1 MSMPIPTRARPEPQA
16 GVEAVSKI
24 PSARLHQRTTSSA
37 VPQVAKPVTRTHQR
51 ATSLIPKQAEV
62 VETEPNPSSL
72 LRKPSVRSNQYS
84 KARQTPTATVQ
95 PPRQKAGV
103 HSSAASAS
111 LLTDNG
117 PRQPLLKPQFTAY
130 QQHFSPRKPPR
141 PASIASETPSYY
153 DGEAT
158 IHDVPET
165 KRLRDELLQL
175 QLMHSGSQASLRRFE
190 SDARLKLE
198 SRLDALTH
206 QNEAV
211 LALEKHRDRCISHI
225 ALRAWLPEGNEARDT
240 KLQQLATCLRDLDSL
255 TAENGAY
262 SSLMNQFQTWF
273 EHMIL
278 AIDTRKPSRETTNEK
293 LLFVEPIDPSW
304 LQEVARI
311 QRKLENLRQTL
322 HDLGGSDAGG
332 IQFILTSYQGLANN
346 VYEELDTCVS
356 IHGVALEQDKA
367 WVEKSL
373 KTLLEGEISVAQQPE
388 VMRRKG
394 IWDAHTTEST

>member
-1 MSMPIPTRARPEPQA
+1 
-16 GVEAVSKI
+16 
-24 PSARLHQRTTSSA
+24 
-37 VPQVAKPVTRTHQR
+37 
-51 ATSLIPKQAEV
+51 LIPKQAKV
-62 VETEPNPSSL
+62 VETESNPSAL

-84 KARQTPTATVQ
+84 TTRQTTAANVQ

-103 HSSAASAS
+103 HSSAASA
-111 LLTDNG
+111 LLSTDNG
-117 PRQPLLKPQFTAY
+117 PRQPLLKPQFTVY

-141 PASIASETPSYY
+141 PASTASETPSSN
-153 DGEAT
+153 DGEGT
-158 IHDVPET
+158 SHDVPET
-165 KRLRDELLQL
+165 RRLRDELLQL
-175 QLMHSGSQASLRRFE
+175 QLMHCGSQASLRRFE

-211 LALEKHRDRCISHI
+211 LALEKHRDRCTSHT
-225 ALRAWLPEGNEARDT
+225 ALRAWLPEGDDAKDS

-255 TAENGAY
+255 TTENGAY
-262 SSLMNQFQTWF
+262 SNLMSEFQSWF
-273 EHMIL
+273 EHMVL
-278 AIDTRKPSRETTNEK
+278 TIDTRKPSRETTNEK

-322 HDLGGSDAGG
+322 HNLGGSDAGG

-346 VYEELDTCVS
+346 MYEELETCVS
-356 IHGVALEQDKA
+356 IHSVALEQDKA

-394 IWDAHTTEST
+394 IWDAHAAKST

>member
-1 MSMPIPTRARPEPQA
+1 MPIPTRARPEPQA
-16 GVEAVSKI
+16 GVEAVSKL

-37 VPQVAKPVTRTHQR
+37 VPHVAKPVIRTHQR
-51 ATSLIPKQAEV
+51 ATSLIPKQAKV
-62 VETEPNPSSL
+62 VETESNPSSL
-72 LRKPSVRSNQYS
+72 LRKPSVRSNKYS
-84 KARQTPTATVQ
+84 TTRQTTAANVQ

-111 LLTDNG
+111 LSTDNG

-141 PASIASETPSYY
+141 PASTASETPSSN
-153 DGEAT
+153 DGECT
-158 IHDVPET
+158 SHDGPET
-165 KRLRDELLQL
+165 RRLRDELLHL
-175 QLMHSGSQASLRRFE
+175 QLMHSGSQATLRRFE
-190 SDARLKLE
+190 NDARLTLE
-198 SRLDALTH
+198 SRFHALTK

-211 LALEKHRDRCISHI
+211 LALEQHRDRCTSHT
-225 ALRAWLPEGNEARDT
+225 ALRDWLPEGDEARDN

-262 SSLMNQFQTWF
+262 SILVNEFQTWY
-273 EHMIL
+273 EHMVL

-304 LQEVARI
+304 LLEVARI
-311 QRKLENLRQTL
+311 QRKLGSLRQTL
-322 HDLGGSDAGG
+322 HDLGVAGAGG
-332 IQFILTSYQGLANN
+332 IQFVLNSYQGLANN
-346 VYEELDTCVS
+346 MYEELETCVS

-373 KTLLEGEISVAQQPE
+373 ETLLDGEITVAQQPE
-388 VMRRKG
+388 ATSRRG
-394 IWDAHTTEST
+394 IWDAHAAKPT